1 MFVFRY
7 SSPLLLLVAAVLCLC
22 VIQPPAAVS
31 AFAPSR
37 SSSSSRQGTDLGGG
51 YDSTVGIDPS
61 TPLQFF
67 TTTGNTCPYAAR
79 AYIVLKE
86 LNIPFETQEVSG
98 RPKPDWYLKIN
109 PRGKVPAI
117 KIPTENN
124 AVVFES
130 AIICEYCCDTQPD
143 TTLMP
148 TDAISRAQVRL
159 LNDHCDTNL
168 SPAQFTFFM
177 NKDEDKDRELS
188 ADLEKAL
195 LVYEEQ
201 LEKTG
206 GPFLMGDHFTLADV
220 HVLPF
225 MLRLVVSLRQ
235 FKQYEIPADKF
246 PKLLKWY
253 ELCSQRDSVQAASL
267 TDEKIQELYSM
278 FRDIDYSFG
287 GLNKNK

>member
-1 MFVFRY
+1 V
-7 SSPLLLLVAAVLCLC
+7 VAAACTC
-22 VIQPPAAVS
+22 IFQPPAAAF
-31 AFAPSR
+31 AFAPLRRASR
-37 SSSSSRQGTDLGGG
+37 NVCRRKTDLRGG

-67 TTTGNTCPYAAR
+67 TTPGFTCPYAAR
-79 AYIVLKE
+79 SYIVLKE

-130 AIICEYCCDTQPD
+130 AIICEYLCDTRPNS
-143 TTLMP
+143 TLMP
-148 TDAISRAQVRL
+148 TDAVSRAQVRL
-159 LNDHCDTNL
+159 LNDHCDTVL
-168 SPAQFTFFM
+168 TPAQFTFFM
-177 NKDEDKDRELS
+177 NKNADKDRELS
-188 ADLEKAL
+188 ADLEEAL
-195 LVYEEQ
+195 MMYEEH

-206 GPFLMGDHFTLADV
+206 GPFLIGEYFTLADV

-235 FKQYEIPADKF
+235 FKQYEVPAEKF

-253 ELCSQRDSVQAASL
+253 DMCSERDSVQAASL
-267 TDEKIQELYSM
+267 TDEKIHELYSM
-278 FRDIDYSFG
+278 FLDIDYSFG

>member
-1 MFVFRY
+1 MFSFRF
-7 SSPLLLLVAAVLCLC
+7 SSSLVVAAVAYAC
-22 VIQPPAAVS
+22 VIIHPPTAVS

-37 SSSSSRQGTDLGGG
+37 YPSPNRQATDLRGG
-51 YDSTVGIDPS
+51 YDSTVGIDPT

-67 TTTGNTCPYAAR
+67 TTPGNTCPYAAR

-124 AVVFES
+124 AVVYES

-148 TDAISRAQVRL
+148 ADAISRAEVRL
-159 LNDHCDTNL
+159 LNDHCDTVL
-168 SPAQFTFFM
+168 TPAQFTFFM
-177 NKDEDKDRELS
+177 NKDKEKDGELS

-201 LEKTG
+201 LEKIG
-206 GPFLMGDHFTLADV
+206 GPFLMGEHFTLADV

-235 FKQYEIPADKF
+235 FKQYEIPVDKF
-246 PKLLKWY
+246 PKLMKWY
-253 ELCSQRDSVQAASL
+253 DLCSQRDSVQAASL
-267 TDEKIQELYSM
+267 TDEKIHELYSL
-278 FRDIDYSFG
+278 FLDIDYSFG

>member
-1 MFVFRY
+1 MFSFGF
-7 SSPLLLLVAAVLCLC
+7 SSSLIVAAVAYTC
-22 VIQPPAAVS
+22 VIQTPVAVS

-37 SSSSSRQGTDLGGG
+37 YSASNRQGTDLRGG

-67 TTTGNTCPYAAR
+67 TTPGNTCPYAAR

-124 AVVFES
+124 AVVYES
-130 AIICEYCCDTQPD
+130 AIICEYCCDTQPE

-148 TDAISRAQVRL
+148 TDAIFRAEVRL
-159 LNDHCDTNL
+159 LNDHCDTVL
-168 SPAQFTFFM
+168 TPAQFTFFM

-206 GPFLMGDHFTLADV
+206 GPFLMGEHFTLADV

-235 FKQYEIPADKF
+235 FKQYEIPADRF

-267 TDEKIQELYSM
+267 TDEKIHELYSM
-278 FRDIDYSFG
+278 FLDIDYTFG

>member
-1 MFVFRY
+1 MFTSN
-7 SSPLLLLVAAVLCLC
+7 SSLFLVPVVACTLNCA
-22 VIQPPAAVS
+22 IQTPAAVS

-37 SSSSSRQGTDLGGG
+37 YAPSNRQGTDLRGG

-67 TTTGNTCPYAAR
+67 TTPGNTCPYAAR

-86 LNIPFETQEVSG
+86 LSISFETQVVSG

-124 AVVFES
+124 AVVYES

-148 TDAISRAQVRL
+148 ADAMSRAEVRL
-159 LNDHCDTNL
+159 LNDHCDTVL
-168 SPAQFTFFM
+168 TPAQFTFFM
-177 NKDEDKDRELS
+177 NKDEDKDGELS

-206 GPFLMGDHFTLADV
+206 GPFLMGEHFTLADV

-235 FKQYEIPADKF
+235 FKQYEIPVDKF

-267 TDEKIQELYSM
+267 TDEKIHELYSM
-278 FRDIDYSFG
+278 FLDIDYSFG